1 MLKPLFLATA
11 ALTCAWALTVAQRQP
26 IQPQPR
32 VSSTVAGRDFS
43 TLPDFVV
50 ERANPSG
57 KTDSYVVLTF
67 DADGKPLV
75 AKESD
80 HPRRLLDRDGDG
92 VYEAEQVISQRVTT
106 CQGLWAD
113 GTTVYGTCLPLLTTD
128 EQAKELADVTSRI
141 REQGTVR
148 GSRIAVRGGKPP
160 ASQSGLFKMIDGD
173 GDGVA
178 ESTERVA
185 YLAGTIEEHGGHALR
200 RGPDGSLMYLSG
212 NLSGSPLNQNLDP
225 ASLVLGDKESQFLSP
240 LAIPTVSQRDGVHS
254 ALYRVDPGRS
264 LFTAVAGGNR
274 NSYDFAYNLLGE
286 VFWFDSDS
294 ESELGVP
301 WYREV
306 RTVHGVPGGNFG
318 YRNGSGKYPPW
329 YIDSLPPVRD
339 LKRGSPV
346 GVEFYQSYA
355 YPRELFDNLLEGD
368 WSRGRLL
375 FTALRAEGATY
386 RARTDAAEL
395 IHGEPLNITDME
407 VGPDGMLYFVTGG
420 RNTEG
425 GLWRLRYIGPPPAQP
440 DMTGTMAVV
449 RQPQPLSAWG
459 WAAIEKAKA
468 SMGDS
473 FGRDL
478 ERLARSTAADP
489 MDRVRALYEMQRHGV
504 PPSDGLLQT
513 LISDRSQQVRAAA
526 VHVSGLRGGPASIK
540 VATAALKDADP
551 LVRRRGLEAIVRMG
565 QSADRP
571 SLVSGRT
578 IYPLISDRDRFVRW
592 AARIALERTPP
603 AEWRDR
609 VLDETNI
616 TGVMEGMLAWV
627 RTAAT
632 TPLDPV
638 VRKQFALM
646 KNPALT
652 PDDTLRLLRVFQ
664 FTMAELPGGL
674 SPVQREELF
683 SIWAPRFPSRTAG
696 SNCAPSSSAV
706 SCDER
711 LNREIA
717 LTLAYTQQPA
727 AIAKLLAAMPEGDN
741 AQALQLHYVYGLR
754 TIKQGWTPAQKAQL
768 TDIFARASR
777 WRGGMF
783 NFVALMFEESMA
795 FFTPDERQAAY
806 AKAPNLAPIED
817 VAAAAPAGA
826 RATAP
831 APAAAGRGA
840 RGPGLT
846 RQELFERLLFV
857 PGGTSG
863 ARNPQVDPRELFA
876 MNCASCHK
884 PGNVGGAAAGDLTR
898 NTLTRRQL
906 LESVVFPHQKLD
918 FAERLSEQQIDTLVT
933 WLQRQGQ

>member
-1 MLKPLFLATA
+1 
-11 ALTCAWALTVAQRQP
+11 
-26 IQPQPR
+26 
-32 VSSTVAGRDFS
+32 
-43 TLPDFVV
+43 
-50 ERANPSG
+50 
-57 KTDSYVVLTF
+57 
-67 DADGKPLV
+67 
-75 AKESD
+75 
-80 HPRRLLDRDGDG
+80 
-92 VYEAEQVISQRVTT
+92 
-106 CQGLWAD
+106 
-113 GTTVYGTCLPLLTTD
+113 
-128 EQAKELADVTSRI
+128 
-141 REQGTVR
+141 
-148 GSRIAVRGGKPP
+148 
-160 ASQSGLFKMIDGD
+160 MIDGN

-200 RGPDGSLMYLSG
+200 RGPDGSLMYMSG
-212 NLSGSPLNQNLDP
+212 NLSGSPLNQDLDP

-254 ALYRVDPGRS
+254 ALYRVDPGKP

-274 NSYDFAYNLLGE
+274 NTYDFAYNLLGE

-306 RTVHGVPGGNFG
+306 RTVHGIPGGNFG

-339 LKRGSPV
+339 VNRGSPV

-375 FTALRAEGATY
+375 FTALTADGATY

-425 GLWRLRYIGPPPAQP
+425 GLWRLRYTGPPPAPP
-440 DMTGTMAVV
+440 DMTGILAVV

-459 WAAIEKAKA
+459 WAAIEKARA
-468 SMGDS
+468 SMGAS
-473 FGRDL
+473 FARDL
-478 ERLARSTAADP
+478 ERLARSSAADP
-489 MDRVRALYEMQRHGV
+489 MDRVRAVYEMQRHGV
-504 PPSDGLLQT
+504 PVSDTLLQT
-513 LISDRSQQVRAAA
+513 LASDRSQPVRAAA
-526 VHVSGLRGGPASIK
+526 VHISGLRSGPASIG
-540 VATAALKDADP
+540 VATAALRDADP
-551 LVRRRGLEAIVRMG
+551 LVRRRGLEAVVRMG

-578 IYPLISDRDRFVRW
+578 IYPLVSDRDRFVRW
-592 AARIALERTPP
+592 AARVALERTAP

-627 RTAAT
+627 RTAGAA
-632 TPLDPV
+632 PLDPV
-638 VRKQFALM
+638 VRKQLALM

-664 FTMAELPGGL
+664 FTMTELPGGL
-674 SPVQREELF
+674 SPAQREELF
-683 SIWAPRFPSRTAG
+683 SIWAPRFPSRSAA
-696 SNCAPSSSAV
+696 SCAPASSAV
-706 SCDER
+706 PCAER

-727 AIAKLLAAMPEGDN
+727 AIAKILAAMPEGD
-741 AQALQLHYVYGLR
+741 AARALQLHYVYGLR
-754 TIKQGWTPAQKAQL
+754 TIKVGWTPAQKAQL
-768 TDIFARASR
+768 TDVFARASR

-783 NFVALMFEESMA
+783 NFVALMFEDSMA

-806 AKAPNLAPIED
+806 AKAPNLAPIEE
-817 VAAAAPAGA
+817 AAAVAGGAGPLPATPPG
-826 RATAP
+826 
-831 APAAAGRGA
+831 GRGA

-857 PGGTSG
+857 PGAASG
-863 ARNPQVDPRELFA
+863 AGNPQADPRQLFA
-876 MNCASCHK
+876 THCASCHK
-884 PGNVGGAAAGDLTR
+884 PGNGEAGDLSR
-898 NTLTRRQL
+898 HTLTRRQL

-918 FAERLSEQQIDTLVT
+918 FVERLNEQQIDGLVS
-933 WLQRQGQ
+933 WLQRQGR